1 MLNAFERT
9 ERPARARNIIQLV
22 GKGPYSVY
30 HDCRRLANGSDAES
44 ALPALVAGLNQ
55 AAIANCEHFAVH
67 AGVVGTSSGVI
78 AMPAVSGGGK
88 STLTASLVKA
98 GFGYLS
104 DEALVLDD
112 HSAVIP
118 YPKPFALSA
127 WSSKVLGIDSESDER
142 LVMPADLDGQLHE
155 GPDHLTDIVLSSFG
169 HTETSLTALPKS
181 GAVAAL
187 IQYSFNHYK
196 APERAFRLA
205 TDIAR
210 AVRVSQLEYDDP
222 IKAAEFLAAELG

>member
-1 MLNAFERT
+1 M
-9 ERPARARNIIQLV
+9 V
-22 GKGPYSVY
+22 GNDSYYSVY
-30 HDCRRLANGSDAES
+30 HDCRKLAIDADADR

-55 AAIANCEHFAVH
+55 AAIGDCEHFAAH
-67 AGVVGTSSGVI
+67 AGVVGNAKGVI
-78 AMPAVSGGGK
+78 ALPALSGGGK

-98 GFGYLS
+98 GLGYLS
-104 DEALVLDD
+104 DEALVVDD
-112 HSAVIP
+112 GGAVIP
-118 YPKPFALSA
+118 YPKPFALSQ
-127 WSSKVLGIDSESDER
+127 WSSKVLGLDSESDER

-169 HTETSLTALPKS
+169 HPETGLTPLPKS
-181 GAVAAL
+181 SAVAAL

-210 AVRVSQLEYDDP
+210 EVRVWQLEYDNP
-222 IKAAEFLAAELG
+222 LKAAQVLARELG